1 MPTGKM
7 ILLISPPFSGL
18 KSSRVSAVVV
28 SGLFACFGF
37 IGNDFHVF
45 CEQKLSLTV
54 DHRKCPLIAGQ
65 VVGLGVIRYRR
76 KTKDMP
82 VAKAA

>member
-54 DHRKCPLIAGQ
+54 ACRKCPLIAGQ
-65 VVGLGVIRYRR
+65 FVGLGVSLKIA
-76 KTKDMP
+76 P
-82 VAKAA
+82 V